1 MDWVLDRLRTPN
13 ARLVIVAIASS
24 TITALAIFSLQS
36 LHREYALSSL
46 KKEAQAI
53 PPSEEHRLNAIG
65 AEDLGH
71 PIRHKSTPVRKA
83 DYDEELVLE
92 QLARNRSF
100 FGDKGLSKIR
110 GSFVIIVGAG
120 GVGSWAA
127 TMLARSGVGMYLFK
141 Y

>member
-1 MDWVLDRLRTPN
+1 MDWVIERLRTPN
-13 ARLVIVAIASS
+13 ARVVIVAVVSS

-36 LHREYALSSL
+36 LRREHALSSL

-71 PIRHKSTPVRKA
+71 PIGNKNTPAQKA

-92 QLARNRSF
+92 QLGRNRTF
-100 FGDKGLSKIR
+100 FGDKGLWKIR
-110 GSFVIIVGAG
+110 RSFVIIVGAG

-127 TMLARSGVGMYLFK
+127 SMLARSGVGISLFK
-141 Y
+141 